1 MMEYLH
7 LFSDSGSHD
16 AVYNGGS
23 YNEPWVA
30 YIEDDELVT
39 YNKPSWT
46 FDEAILDLS
55 LYDHEN
61 LVVEDIGEGGHWM
74 WLSNSA
80 QTVQSIMS
88 DGINYNAAVFV
99 SGEHEMPIPSDASFK
114 LITDH
119 EVSLPGREFTYDDVT
134 VQTRGKESYTYFY
147 DLSSDT
153 ATRVHCV
160 TGGTSYFKIQYN
172 LVQAPLV
179 EREFSSK
186 RLYEKLDVD
195 LVQHLPQLTDMGYNA
210 NYLDAHSIFNK
221 FWLTIENDAF
231 VFQDHSSFGPSH
243 LLTPITAVICG
254 VKYSDFFTV
263 NSMSGDSSNV
273 FTMDITRKPFWTD
286 KCYLGW
292 SDNDLP
298 ECYNGYSEDMSFE
311 IPSNE
316 DFCVRLV
323 LDGSEVARSSIT
335 KFDYYSGSKFS
346 NDDEGFHIYFD
357 AR

>member
-7 LFSDSGSHD
+7 LFSDPSSHD
-16 AVYNGGS
+16 AVYDGS
-23 YNEPWVA
+23 SYSEPWVA

-61 LVVEDIGEGGHWM
+61 LVVEEFDEGHWM
-74 WLSNSA
+74 WLSNSG
-80 QTVQSIMS
+80 QTVQSIMF

-134 VQTRGKESYTYFY
+134 VQTSNMNESYLYFY
-147 DLSSDT
+147 DLSSDVV
-153 ATRVHCV
+153 TRVHCV
-160 TGGTSYFKIQYN
+160 TGGTSYFEIRHN

-179 EREFSSK
+179 EREFSGK
-186 RLYEKLDVD
+186 RFHEKLDVD
-195 LVQHLPQLTDMGYNA
+195 LVQHLPQLTDRVY
-210 NYLDAHSIFNK
+210 DARALYHTFG
-221 FWLTIENDAF
+221 FTVENGAF
-231 VFQDHSSFGPSH
+231 VFQDHSSVET
-243 LLTPITAVICG
+243 LLPPNTAVICG

-286 KCYLGW
+286 KCYLDW
-292 SDNDLP
+292 KDSDLP
-298 ECYNGYSEDMSFE
+298 EWYDGYSEDMSFD
-311 IPSNE
+311 IPRE
-316 DFCVRLV
+316 VDFYVRLV
-323 LDGSEVARSSIT
+323 VDGSEAARSDRNNLSVYNV
-335 KFDYYSGSKFS
+335 YYDSSEFS
-346 NDDEGFHIYFD
+346 NDGEGFAVEVLHSY
-357 AR
+357 R

>member
-7 LFSDSGSHD
+7 LFSDSSSHD
-16 AVYNGGS
+16 AVYDGS
-23 YNEPWVA
+23 SYSEPWVA

-61 LVVEDIGEGGHWM
+61 LVVEEFDEGHWM
-74 WLSNSA
+74 WLSNSG

-134 VQTRGKESYTYFY
+134 VQTSDMNESYLYFY
-147 DLSSDT
+147 DLSSDVV
-153 ATRVHCV
+153 TRVHCV
-160 TGGTSYFKIQYN
+160 TGGTSYFGYGYNFIQ
-172 LVQAPLV
+172 ATLV
-179 EREFSSK
+179 EREFSGK
-186 RLYEKLDVD
+186 RFHEKLDVD
-195 LVQHLPQLTDMGYNA
+195 LVQHLPQLTDRVYDA
-210 NYLDAHSIFNK
+210 SYLDWKAFYHTFR
-221 FWLTIENDAF
+221 FTVENGAF
-231 VFQDHSSFGPSH
+231 VFQDHSSVGT
-243 LLTPITAVICG
+243 LLPPNTAVICG

-286 KCYLGW
+286 KCYLNW
-292 SDNDLP
+292 KDSDLP
-298 ECYNGYSEDMSFE
+298 EWYDGYSEDMSFD
-311 IPSNE
+311 IPRE
-316 DFCVRLV
+316 VDFYVRLV
-323 LDGSEVARSSIT
+323 VDGSEVARSIIQNI
-335 KFDYYSGSKFS
+335 DYYYGSVFS
-346 NDDEGFHIYFD
+346 NNEDGFYIDFIM
-357 AR
+357 R

>member
-16 AVYNGGS
+16 DVYNGGS

-61 LVVEDIGEGGHWM
+61 LVVEEFNGGHWM

-80 QTVQSIMS
+80 QTVQSIMR

-119 EVSLPGREFTYDDVT
+119 EVSLPGREFTYAEDIT
-134 VQTRGKESYTYFY
+134 VQTRDRNESYIYFY
-147 DLSSDT
+147 DLSSDV

-160 TGGTSYFKIQYN
+160 TGGTSYFDIRRN
-172 LVQAPLV
+172 FIQAPLV

-195 LVQHLPQLTDMGYNA
+195 LVQHLPQLTDKVYYASLHDYGIMRGNELVFEP
-210 NYLDAHSIFNK
+210 LDDEYFKPLDDKS
-221 FWLTIENDAF
+221 
-231 VFQDHSSFGPSH
+231 V
-243 LLTPITAVICG
+243 AVHCG

-292 SDNDLP
+292 SDNYLP
-298 ECYNGYSEDMSFE
+298 KWYDGYSEDMSFK
-311 IPSNE
+311 IPSKE
-316 DFCVRLV
+316 DFYVRLV
-323 LDGSEVARSSIT
+323 VDGSEVARSDKMNLSS
-335 KFDYYSGSKFS
+335 YEGSEFG
-346 NDDEGFHIYFD
+346 NYNYFEGYGFYVNVYMSVY
-357 AR
+357 

>member
-16 AVYNGGS
+16 SVYNGSS
-23 YNEPWVA
+23 YSEPWVA
-30 YIEDDELVT
+30 YIEGDALVT

-61 LVVEDIGEGGHWM
+61 LVVEEFDGVHWM

-134 VQTRGKESYTYFY
+134 VQTRGSESYLYFY
-147 DLSSDT
+147 DLSSDVV
-153 ATRVHCV
+153 TRVHCV
-160 TGGTSYFKIQYN
+160 TGGTSYFEIRHN

-179 EREFSSK
+179 EREFSGK
-186 RLYEKLDVD
+186 RLREKLDVD
-195 LVQHLPQLTDMGYNA
+195 LVQHLPQLTDMYYNA
-210 NYLDAHSIFNK
+210 NYLDAHSISNK
-221 FWLTIENDAF
+221 FWLTIENNAF
-231 VFQDHSSFGPSH
+231 VFQDHSSVGT
-243 LLTPITAVICG
+243 LLSPNTAVICG

-263 NSMSGDSSNV
+263 NSMSGDSSNM

-298 ECYNGYSEDMSFE
+298 EWYDGYSEDMSFD
-311 IPSNE
+311 IPSKE

-323 LDGSEVARSSIT
+323 LDGSEVARSIIQN
-335 KFDYYSGSKFS
+335 FDYYSGSVFS
-346 NDDEGFHIYFD
+346 NDDDGFHIYFN
-357 AR
+357 AE